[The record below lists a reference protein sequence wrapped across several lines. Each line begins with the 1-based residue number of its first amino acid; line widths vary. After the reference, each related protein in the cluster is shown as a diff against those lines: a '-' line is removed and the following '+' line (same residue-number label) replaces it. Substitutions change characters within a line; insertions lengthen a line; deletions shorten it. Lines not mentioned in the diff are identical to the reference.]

1 LFNILTMS
9 TEISTESQ
17 GTRSFIEEAR
27 RTQIVE
33 CAIDTIAEVGYA
45 KASMERIAKRAGIS
59 RSLIS
64 YHFAGKDELIAQ
76 VLVTVYADGG
86 AFMGPRIEAE
96 RSAAG
101 QLRAYI
107 QSNLDYMRAHP
118 NRMVAVVEIV
128 TGGAL
133 GEGLPGIDPSAADEQ
148 ILAPLEALFRWGQA
162 EGEFRGFDP
171 RVMARAVR
179 SVIDGIPPHISDP
192 DFDLDVCAR
201 EVTTL
206 FDLATRS
213 WEVAQGHPPAEA
225 GSEAP

>member
-1 LFNILTMS
+1 METVS
-9 TEISTESQ
+9 YTEGQ
-17 GTRSFIEEAR
+17 GRRSFIEEAR
-27 RTQIVE
+27 RAQIVA

-76 VLVTVYADGG
+76 VLGTVYADGA
-86 AFMGPRIEAE
+86 AFMAPRIQAE
-96 RSAAG
+96 RSAGG

-107 QSNLDYMRAHP
+107 QSNLDYMRLHP

-133 GEGLPGIDPSAADEQ
+133 GEGLPGVDPSAADEQ

-162 EGEFRGFDP
+162 EGEFRSFDA

-201 EVTTL
+201 ELTTL
-206 FDLATRS
+206 FDVATRN
-213 WEVAQGHPPAEA
+213 WGVAQRQGPPEP
-225 GSEAP
+225 GSEGR